1 MDGWMTVNACVLG
14 CFCFC
19 FCLYVCLERNE
30 CGAMEGM
37 IQGIMKNKRIES
49 NRIVVGIDVCIS
61 IEQS

>member
-19 FCLYVCLERNE
+19 LFVCLERNE

-49 NRIVVGIDVCIS
+49 NRIESNRIK
-61 IEQS
+61 